1 MDNVVSP
8 EDVAPVGAEILAVN
22 VRPVG
27 IFDDNAAVIL
37 LEELFVVTL
46 HAVELSITAD
56 GLVPAITVVILRAPG
71 LPETEIASTEEIV

>member
-46 HAVELSITAD
+46 HFVELSATVD
-56 GLVPAITVVILRAPG
+56 GLLPAVAVVTFRAPG